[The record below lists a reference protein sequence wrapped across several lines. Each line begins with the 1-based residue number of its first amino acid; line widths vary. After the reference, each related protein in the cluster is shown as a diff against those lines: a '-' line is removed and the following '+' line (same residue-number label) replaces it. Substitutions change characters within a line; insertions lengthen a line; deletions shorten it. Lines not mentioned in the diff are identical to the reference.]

1 MLQKVGRMVLI
12 VLGILVLLGAVSALS
27 NVGLPSHSRQSEVL
41 NELEKARLAE
51 QFHLRSSLGNQV
63 WPGWGEAEIPVVVY
77 NEEYAFL
84 VGYPGQPAPGWEMVP
99 DGEKRGGTWEK
110 VPGDTFYGQT
120 YYRQPLTDPE
130 KTPENFTVLVGDRW
144 AASLMT
150 REYARI
156 KMVSDLR
163 ADLPPVVRTVVPYRL
178 VWQLIMGASETY
190 IGGLA
195 HESFHAFQGI
205 QLPDRLAAAERAY
218 QWENEYPLEQDAFS
232 EAWEKELELLM
243 KAVLASSEEESRDLA
258 AQFLGVREER
268 RQQAGLSYG
277 SLTYERNREWL
288 EGMAKYAELTLQRR
302 AGADSDY
309 RPLEALEEDP
319 AFSEYRSRE
328 RYWNGQVKELQRM
341 AGRDGDI
348 RFYYSGFAQGVL
360 LDRFLPGWKE
370 RLWAEEIWLDEL
382 LAQALEE

>member
-1 MLQKVGRMVLI
+1 MFGKIGRVLLI
-12 VLGILVLLGAVSALS
+12 GMGILVLLGAVSALS
-27 NVGLPSHSRQSEVL
+27 NLGLPRRSQQPETLSG
-41 NELEKARLAE
+41 LEKARLAE
-51 QFHLRSSLGNQV
+51 QFHLRGSLGDQV
-63 WPGWGEAEIPVVVY
+63 WPGWGEAEIPVIVY
-77 NEEYAFL
+77 NEAYAFL
-84 VGYPGQPAPGWEMVP
+84 VGHQGQPAPGWEMVP
-99 DGEKRGGTWEK
+99 GGEERGGTWEK
-110 VPGDTFYGQT
+110 VPGDTFFGQT

-144 AASLMT
+144 AASMMI

-195 HESFHAFQGI
+195 HESFHAFQGVH
-205 QLPDRLAAAERAY
+205 QPDRLAAAERAY
-218 QWENEYPLEQDAFS
+218 QWENEYPLEQDAFG
-232 EAWEKELELLM
+232 EAWEKELDLLM

-258 AQFLGVREER
+258 AQFLTVREER

-302 AGADSDY
+302 AEADPDY

-319 AFSEYRSRE
+319 AFSDYRSRE